1 FLGADLRHSSFPTK
15 TSSTASPH
23 RDAHVFSPSATMPGR
38 LPTQA
43 DFPSS
48 VTLSI
53 TPPPPSH
60 PATNILLLLHGLG
73 DTHSAFTKLGTQLNL
88 PETACLSLRAPAP
101 LPFDLPGFHWG
112 DDMVFDQHS
121 GEMDVDTGFAA
132 STKVVLDTVIKEGLI
147 AKCGYAAREIVL
159 FGFAQGGMLALQ
171 VASSCGE
178 ELGGVV
184 SVGGAPSLSAPLP
197 TAGKKNRTPVLV
209 CKASR
214 GSSVTDSAEKRLKDI
229 FEFTEVKEWKRVGD
243 GMMRNREEM
252 LPIMQFLARRLR
264 SRRGVPEGSVELS

>member
-1 FLGADLRHSSFPTK
+1 
-15 TSSTASPH
+15 
-23 RDAHVFSPSATMPGR
+23 MPGR

-48 VTLSI
+48 VILSV
-53 TPPPPSH
+53 TPPPPSQ
-60 PATNILLLLHGLG
+60 PATNILILLHGLG
-73 DTHSAFTKLGTQLNL
+73 DTHEPFTKLATQLNL

-121 GEMDVDTGFAA
+121 GEMDTDTGFAA
-132 STKVVLDTVIKEGLI
+132 SAGLVLDKVIKQGLM
-147 AKCGYAAREIVL
+147 AKCGYAAREVVL

-171 VASSCGE
+171 VAASFRE

-197 TAGKKNRTPVLV
+197 TAGKKNRTSVLV

-214 GSSVTDSAEKRLKDI
+214 GSSVTDSAAKRLKDT
-229 FEFTEVKEWKRVGD
+229 FEFAEVKEWNRVGD

-264 SRRGVPEGSVELS
+264 SRRGVPEGSVELT